1 MLYRCYRWLN
11 PNDWCFNP
19 HDADFP
25 YFSPTFLPSIR
36 LLEVGVPL
44 HLFIKNGEVAAFAV
58 EILRGQA
65 RWMNSWGL
73 STKKTHFKWS
83 LMNNPPNQ
91 YKQRKGKS
99 RLKRFSSDRSYVT
112 TVLETCGDSER
123 CFFLH
128 FFWFFK
134 WFQCFCSMVLNS
146 IWIVWFNGSMVS
158 LFNIQN
164 WTTKTLNSVFWSS
177 LIVLKICEWF
187 SLADLKH
194 HETAS
199 AGPSGLGRAKGCGE
213 PRVRVDWTWCVES
226 GISVKVG

>member
-123 CFFLH
+123 CFF
-128 FFWFFK
+128 FCIFSWFFK

-158 LFNIQN
+158 LFIFKIEQPKHSIVFFDRR
-164 WTTKTLNSVFWSS
+164 WSFWRYVSGFHWPIWSTTKRPAQVHLGW
-177 LIVLKICEWF
+177 
-187 SLADLKH
+187 
-194 HETAS
+194 
-199 AGPSGLGRAKGCGE
+199 AGPKAVGSREFVWIGLGVLNLGF
-213 PRVRVDWTWCVES
+213 P
-226 GISVKVG
+226 